1 MKHLFW
7 IITVSAFFS
16 ISLNAQYHAF
26 LEQTDWFMVKVDFGQ
41 KSYYWYN
48 TLGDTTINNLNY
60 KTILRDNSTTYWLRE
75 DTSSQRVYIR
85 ESVYQTDFL
94 MYDFSLNPG
103 NSVPIA
109 YPGGGAFM
117 FTCDSIGT
125 INTMGGLRKRIWVT
139 GTNGG
144 PNTIQME
151 WVEGL
156 GNYGYLK
163 GLFYLFEQGLQS
175 DPLYQTVCSYKDS
188 IQVFYDSV
196 YAFNQNITCPSN
208 PSSGTMTAI
217 EAVNDSHFGISIF
230 NYKNNKLLLALQ
242 NEMIDRVEIFDING
256 RLLQNVSLEAS
267 YEMELSLESQLPS
280 SIYILRVYTTTNDVY
295 NKKFIIP

>member
-1 MKHLFW
+1 MKNIFW
-7 IITVSAFFS
+7 IITISVFFS
-16 ISLNAQYHAF
+16 ISLKAQYHAF

-48 TLGDTTINNLNY
+48 TTGDTTINSLDY
-60 KTILRDNSTTYWLRE
+60 KIVLRDNMDTYWLRE
-75 DTSSQRVYIR
+75 DTVNQKVYIR
-85 ESVYQTDFL
+85 DAFYQTDFL
-94 MYDFSLNPG
+94 MYDFSLTAG
-103 NSVPIA
+103 SSVPIA
-109 YPGGGAFM
+109 YPGGGFFT
-117 FTCDSIGT
+117 FTCDSVGT
-125 INTMGGLRKRIWVT
+125 VNIMGGLRKRIWVT

-188 IQVFYDSV
+188 VQVFYDSV

-208 PSSGTMTAI
+208 LSTGTMTSI
-217 EAVNDSHFGISIF
+217 GEVDDLHSEISIF
-230 NYKNNKLLLALQ
+230 NYTNNRLLIALQ
-242 NEMIDRVEIFDING
+242 DEMIDRVELFDLNG
-256 RLLQNVSLEAS
+256 RLLQNVPLEPS
-267 YEMELSLESQLPS
+267 YEIELRLEGNLPA
-280 SIYILRVYTTTNDVY
+280 SIYVLRVYTKMKHVY
-295 NKKFIIP
+295 HKKFIIP